1 MSKRIFKNIL
11 CTAVLAVVLAV
22 SLTVLV
28 SYKSYETSARKALR
42 QEAESILTAMPL
54 LEDENEYLSR
64 LGTDSRITL
73 VEADGTVTFDNMADA
88 SVMENH
94 ADRPEIA
101 EAMRNGWSES
111 TRTSDTLSKVTLY
124 DARRMADGRILRVAS
139 TRDSIVAA
147 FADALLP
154 TFGALALVTL
164 LSFMMA
170 RGAAKRIVAPINT
183 LNLEWPL
190 ENDAYD
196 ELAPL
201 LSRMEKQRLEL
212 ARHMHDL
219 ESAHAELSAIMANM
233 REGMILLDAKGRVLS
248 INDSA
253 RSIFHLSG
261 RDYIGQNLMAVSL
274 DAELLALMQAALE
287 GACGSI
293 ETTRDRR
300 HYRLCV
306 SPVKK
311 NNKVC
316 GAVVLVLDI
325 SEHFAAEESRREFTA
340 NVSHELKTPLTSI
353 SGFAEIIRDG
363 IAKHED
369 VPRFAGMICKEAS
382 RLIALVNDILEL
394 AQLDEKQNLGQ
405 AEPVA
410 LLPMLQSL
418 GEDFS
423 PAAKQK
429 GLALLIKGDDAKI
442 QGHPTL
448 LRELFFNLLDN
459 AIKYTTDGGHITATI
474 AQDEQGVHC
483 AVEDTGIGIPEEHQ
497 AHIFER
503 FYCVDKS
510 HSRATGGT
518 GLGLAIVKHV
528 AQIHHAA
535 LSLESAPGHG
545 TRIEVTFP
553 TNV

>member
-11 CTAVLAVVLAV
+11 CMAVLAVVLAV

-64 LGTDSRITL
+64 LSTVSRITL

-88 SVMENH
+88 SAMENH

-111 TRTSDTLSKVTLY
+111 TRTSDTLSEVTLY
-124 DARRMADGRILRVAS
+124 NARRMADGRILRVAN

-212 ARHMHDL
+212 ARHMYDL

-253 RSIFHLSG
+253 LSIFHLSG

-293 ETTRDRR
+293 ETPRDRR

-325 SEHFAAEESRREFTA
+325 SERFAAEESRREFTA

-382 RLIALVNDILEL
+382 RLIALVNDIMEL

-423 PAAKQK
+423 PAAKKK

-442 QGHPTL
+442 QGYPTL

-459 AIKYTTDGGHITATI
+459 AIKYTPDGGHITATI
-474 AQDEQGVHC
+474 VQDEQGVHC

>member
-11 CTAVLAVVLAV
+11 YTAVLAVVLAV

-88 SVMENH
+88 SAMENH

-111 TRTSDTLSKVTLY
+111 TRTSDTLSNVTLY

-164 LSFMMA
+164 LSFVMA
-170 RGAAKRIVAPINT
+170 RWAAKRIVAPINT

-253 RSIFHLSG
+253 RSIFHLRG

-287 GACGSI
+287 GGCGSI

-369 VPRFAGMICKEAS
+369 VSRFAGMICKEAS

-423 PAAKQK
+423 PAAKKK

-459 AIKYTTDGGHITATI
+459 AIKYTPDGGHITATI
-474 AQDEQGVHC
+474 VQDEQGVHC

-535 LSLESAPGHG
+535 LSLESTPGHG